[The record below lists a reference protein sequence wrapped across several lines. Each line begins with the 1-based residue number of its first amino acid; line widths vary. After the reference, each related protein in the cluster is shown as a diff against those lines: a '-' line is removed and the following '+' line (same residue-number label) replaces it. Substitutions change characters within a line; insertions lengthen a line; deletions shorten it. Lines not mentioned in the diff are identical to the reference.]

1 MDSAFFIMQLR
12 KQFWHLSV
20 ALLLAGAASVVMVTT
35 ASFLYLAPRL
45 PPAEDLRKVSFQI
58 PLRVYSREGLL
69 IGEFGE
75 HRRNPIAF
83 EDLPPLFI
91 KAVLAAE
98 DRGFFQH
105 NGVSLRG
112 LLRAALELAR
122 YREIRSGGS
131 TITMQVARNFFLV
144 RDQTF
149 LRKFNEIVLALQIE
163 RILTKEEILVLYLN
177 KIFLGYRS
185 YGAEAAAQVYYGKSL
200 SELNLAQWAMIAGLP
215 KAPSAFNPIAN
226 PDRAILRRNWILD
239 GMLEAGFIDRAEH
252 ANARSQPTLATL
264 HTTRPEVSA
273 SYMAEMARQEVV
285 NRYGAEAYV
294 MGLRVHT
301 TLQASRQQ
309 AARSALRRG
318 IHDYDE
324 RHGWRGAERAIDTR
338 GLPAIPVAPDERSV
352 EDIQAWAATI
362 GELKPVAELE
372 PAVVALTDDTGALLI
387 TPEGKTI
394 TLPFA
399 AMQWAAA
406 YIDADTTGSSPAAP
420 SDILEPGD
428 VVRIRPW
435 QDEESSTWRLAQIPA
450 VQGAIVSIDPR
461 TGAIEALQGGYS
473 FSLSQFN
480 RTTDGLRQTGS
491 AFKPFIYSA
500 GLRHGMTPATIIN
513 DAPVVFQDAQL
524 EATWRPTGASSRF
537 YGPTRLREALYRSLN
552 LVSIRILQRIGISN
566 ALETFAD
573 FNLPIQRFPRDLS
586 LALGSAT
593 MTPLEVA
600 TGYAA
605 FANNGHPLDSW
616 FIERIETDEG
626 ILFEAPGILL
636 CQGDCD
642 EITQKARENAQ
653 QDTPEPHLDT
663 MDTHETDNLRT
674 VSQRLDSRDM
684 WLMDS
689 MLKDVIKRGTATR
702 ARELQRTD
710 LAGKTGTTNEY
721 LDAWFVGYTPLIS
734 TAVWIGFDEPV
745 SLGRGE
751 YGGRAALPVWID
763 YMAQISDEIPEMPLE
778 QPAGIL
784 STRINP
790 ITGERVRPG
799 SNPAIFE
806 HFRADNLPP
815 LEPEGNT
822 GGDRHQTENST
833 APESLF

>member
-1 MDSAFFIMQLR
+1 MQLR
-12 KQFWHLSV
+12 KQFWRVSI
-20 ALLLAGAASVVMVTT
+20 AFLLAGAASVVMVAT

-45 PPAEDLRKVSFQI
+45 PPAEDLREISFQI

-69 IGEFGE
+69 MGEFGE
-75 HRRNPIAF
+75 HRRNPISF
-83 EDLPPLFI
+83 KDLPPLFI

-98 DRGFFQH
+98 DKGFFEH
-105 NGVSLRG
+105 NGVSLRS

-163 RILTKEEILVLYLN
+163 RILTKEEILALYLN

-200 SELNLAQWAMIAGLP
+200 SELDLAQWAMIAGLP

-226 PDRAILRRNWILD
+226 PDRAILRRDWILD
-239 GMLEAGFIDRAEH
+239 RMLEAGFINTTEH
-252 ANARSQPTLATL
+252 ANARSQPAVAAL
-264 HTTRPEVSA
+264 HTTQPEVHA
-273 SYMAEMARQEVV
+273 SYMAEMVRQEVV
-285 NRYGAEAYV
+285 KRYGQQAYLN
-294 MGLRVHT
+294 GLRVYT
-301 TLQASRQQ
+301 TLHAERQQ
-309 AARSALRRG
+309 SALAALRRG

-324 RHGWRGAERAIDTR
+324 RHGWRGAEHVIDTTE
-338 GLPAIPVAPDERSV
+338 LPPIPVALNERRAT
-352 EDIQAWAATI
+352 DIQAWAATI
-362 GELKPVAELE
+362 GDRHSVGDLE
-372 PAVVALTDDTGALLI
+372 AAVVAVIDDTGALLI
-387 TPEGKTI
+387 TRDERTI

-399 AMQWAAA
+399 AMDWAAA
-406 YIDADTTGSSPAAP
+406 YINADRKGASPATP
-420 SDILEPGD
+420 SDILKPGD
-428 VVRIRPW
+428 VVRVRAVA
-435 QDEESSTWRLAQIPA
+435 EEDGSAWRLAQIPA

-480 RTTDGLRQTGS
+480 RATDGLRQTGS
-491 AFKPFIYSA
+491 AFKPFIYA
-500 GLRHGMTPATIIN
+500 AALQHGMTPATIIN

-524 EATWRPTGASSRF
+524 EAVWRPTGASKTF

-552 LVSIRILQRIGISN
+552 LVSIRILQRIGIAS
-566 ALETFAD
+566 ALQTLAD
-573 FNLPIQRFPRDLS
+573 FNLPTRRFPRDLS
-586 LALGSAT
+586 LSLGSAT

-605 FANNGHPLDSW
+605 FANRGHPLDAW

-626 ILFEAPGILL
+626 ILFEAPQVLL
-636 CQGDCD
+636 CQGDCNETTDLEESD
-642 EITQKARENAQ
+642 EQEHPAENR
-653 QDTPEPHLDT
+653 QDTGDT
-663 MDTHETDNLRT
+663 VATENIRPIT
-674 VSQRLDSRDM
+674 QRLDPRDM

-689 MLKDVIKRGTATR
+689 MLKDVVKRGTARR
-702 ARELQRTD
+702 ARNLQRAD
-710 LAGKTGTTNEY
+710 LAGKTGTTNEH
-721 LDAWFVGYTPLIS
+721 LDAWFVGYTPLLS
-734 TAVWIGFDEPV
+734 TSVWLGFDEPG

-763 YMAQISDEIPEMPLE
+763 YMAQISEGLPETPLE
-778 QPAGIL
+778 QPTGIL
-784 STRINP
+784 SARINP
-790 ITGERVRPG
+790 LTGERVRPD

-806 HFRADNLPP
+806 YFRADNLPP
-815 LEPEGNT
+815 IESASGTRTDTPQP
-822 GGDRHQTENST
+822 GDDT